1 MNKNTM
7 IVIVVIVIAV
17 IAISYFNRGHNKSEN
32 MFTEAGHE
40 MSHELDEI
48 GDNIKDRNN

>member
-7 IVIVVIVIAV
+7 IVIVVIVMV
-17 IAISYFNRGHNKSEN
+17 VVAISYFNRGHDKSQN
-32 MFTEAGHE
+32 PLTEAGQE
-40 MSHELDEI
+40 IGHELDEI